1 MENKAKTRKR
11 KGDVPLTD
19 IVVAILIAVIGS
31 SGISTVVVTVLQHRW
46 EKKKT
51 SDKRIDALVA
61 AQQVMM
67 IDRVRYLGATY
78 IREGKISLSDKENI
92 TSMYHAYKDL
102 GGNGHL
108 ETVMREIEQL
118 DVTG

>member
-1 MENKAKTRKR
+1 MKNKTRKR

-19 IVVAILIAVIGS
+19 VVVAILIAVIGS
-31 SGISTVVVTVLQHRW
+31 SGVSTVVVTILQHRW
-46 EKKKT
+46 EKKKA
-51 SDKRIDALVA
+51 SDKRIDSLVK

-92 TSMYHAYKDL
+92 TAMYNAYKDL